1 MMPNHWSLTKQ
12 DGSQEQHLCP
22 LRLERNRVV
31 CRCFCC
37 KKSCG
42 LQMFLLQEIVWSAD
56 VLVARNRVVCRCS
69 CCKKSCGLQMFL
81 LQEIVWSADVLVTR
95 NRVVCRCSCYKKS
108 CGLQMFLLQEIVWSA
123 DVLVARKK
131 ACRPEV
137 ISRYLACC
145 SSLVC
150 IAEFF
155 VNFVEGDDS
164 P

>member
-56 VLVARNRVVCRCS
+56 VLVAR
-69 CCKKSCGLQMFL
+69 
-81 LQEIVWSADVLVTR
+81 
-95 NRVVCRCSCYKKS
+95 
-108 CGLQMFLLQEIVWSA
+108 
-123 DVLVARKK
+123 KK